1 MSAYILTQQAERDLN
16 EIWEH
21 IAGQSIDSADAVLD
35 EIRQALDLVA
45 ASPGI
50 GHRRADVRNSA
61 YRFWRANHFIIAYL
75 RDTQPLQII
84 RVMGGRRDFRGLF
97 SS

>member
-35 EIRQALDLVA
+35 EIRQALISSL
-45 ASPGI
+45 
-50 GHRRADVRNSA
+50 
-61 YRFWRANHFIIAYL
+61 L
-75 RDTQPLQII
+75 L
-84 RVMGGRRDFRGLF
+84 RGLGTAARMCAIQPTASGARTT
-97 SS
+97 SSSHIYVTLSRFRSFV